1 MITLSLQD
9 SHTVTVVIPTYNR
22 AGMLSRAI
30 QSIQRQTYANWMLI
44 VVDNAS
50 EDNTSSVVEEAMR
63 NDARIHYHRHSENIG
78 MLPNWEFGLSK
89 VNSRFFCLL
98 CDDDYVLPGFLQA
111 AMHEMDRYP
120 AIGLC
125 FGIADVVDGA
135 GKHLGQAPNEMET
148 GFYEAGHGA
157 AAMLKLQHPAT
168 PAVLFRTECLKSVG
182 WFDQR
187 SQYVADL
194 DMIVRV
200 ALRYPIKFF
209 DEVVACYVVHSGNSF
224 HDVSGWFPGLLN
236 VIRNIKKTKISDD
249 SHKIKIFESFSRN
262 VIFQLLHQFV
272 HHPMSNYK
280 PGVIMN
286 AIKCLVETRQLGPMI
301 LLLLAHGARDLRS
314 RVSQRVLQAWGK
326 ALFFGY
332 RTAKTTINRL
342 GYTITAQKPRVAY
355 VTAST
360 PGINRIEEN
369 TSSYDQD
376 GLHTEHCAD
385 FMKDEHFLA
394 AYAAGEATGSW
405 SGAAVHWR
413 VYIACWLAERSSRLE
428 GDLIECGVNR
438 GGMARAIISYLGPKL
453 KGRRFYL
460 LDTYQGIPASILTER
475 ESRHSQ
481 AFRNNYTEC
490 LHEVTNTFSPF
501 PEAVIVQGLV
511 PNTFH
516 KVDSDKFCFAHID
529 MNNARS
535 EIAAAEYL
543 WPRLAVGGFMLL
555 DDYGW
560 QINVDQRTAF
570 DRFAR
575 ERGLTVLALPT
586 GQGLLMKA

>member
-1 MITLSLQD
+1 MNND
-9 SHTVTVVIPTYNR
+9 SHTVTVVIPTFNR
-22 AGMLSRAI
+22 AGMLFRAI
-30 QSIQRQTYANWMLI
+30 QSLQRQTYANWVLI

-63 NDARIHYHRHSENIG
+63 NDARISYYRHSENIG

-111 AMHEMDRYP
+111 AMNEMERHP
-120 AIGLC
+120 EIGLC
-125 FGIADVVDGA
+125 FGIADVVDGV

-200 ALRYPIKFF
+200 ALKYPIKFY

-224 HDVSGWFPGLLN
+224 QDVSGWFPGLLN
-236 VIRNIKKTKISDD
+236 VIRNIKKIEISDE

-262 VIFQLLHQFV
+262 VIFQLLFQFI
-272 HHPMSNYK
+272 HHPMSSHK
-280 PGVIMN
+280 PGTLMN
-286 AIKCLVETRQLGPMI
+286 AMKCLMETRQVGPT
-301 LLLLAHGARDLRS
+301 LLLLFSREARD
-314 RVSQRVLQAWGK
+314 
-326 ALFFGY
+326 FGY
-332 RTAKTTINRL
+332 RIAKKSINRL
-342 GYTITAQKPRVAY
+342 GFTITAQKPVVAG
-355 VTAST
+355 VADSKSVL
-360 PGINRIEEN
+360 NRMEEN
-369 TSSYDQD
+369 TPSYDQD
-376 GLHTEHCAD
+376 GLRTEHCAD
-385 FMKDEHFLA
+385 FMKDDHFLA

-438 GGMARAIISYLGPKL
+438 GGMARAIISYLGPKI

-481 AFRNNYTEC
+481 TFRNNYTEC
-490 LHEVTNTFSPF
+490 LREVTNTFSPF

-516 KVDSDKFCFAHID
+516 KVDSDKFCFVHID

-560 QINVDQRTAF
+560 QINIDQRTAF